1 MLKRV
6 GQTEMEKNHV
16 TPEGAMIRIKDA
28 SYPAPFHPGLEFN
41 SPVHGNWNIVV
52 TIFWRFERR
61 DRKSVV

>member
-28 SYPAPFHPGLEFN
+28 SYPAPFHSGTVSE
-41 SPVHGNWNIVV
+41 
-52 TIFWRFERR
+52 
-61 DRKSVV
+61 

>member
-28 SYPAPFHPGLEFN
+28 SY
-41 SPVHGNWNIVV
+41 
-52 TIFWRFERR
+52 RFMETGILYTPEC
-61 DRKSVV
+61 

>member
-41 SPVHGNWNIVV
+41 SPVHGNRNLSRSMSVRITVCVV
-52 TIFWRFERR
+52 LY
-61 DRKSVV
+61 